1 MALFNPLTL
10 CSPVEN
16 FERHEK
22 MLKPSVED
30 NNGVFTLL
38 NTANAICDGTWI
50 SLGEYAFGSLQIVG
64 FPNSNTGTPKTNVI
78 VNLSNSPTVP
88 NSSDHGYEWITT
100 DRDRIVTLAFN
111 TKWVKVRVNSYGGG
125 SISAYAFVV
134 SP

>member
-1 MALFNPLTL
+1 
-10 CSPVEN
+10 
-16 FERHEK
+16 